1 MAVGLGFS
9 PVKQASVCP
18 WQGWVCQLEP
28 GVQGYSGLA
37 CAASELSSL
46 DSEPVFLRGLPWW
59 PSGCLPLDHWGMWV
73 QPLVGELRSH
83 VPRGQK
89 RKT

>member
-1 MAVGLGFS
+1 MPWSKAGF
-9 PVKQASVCP
+9 
-18 WQGWVCQLEP
+18 CQLEP
-28 GVQGYSGLA
+28 GVQGYTGLA

-59 PSGCLPLDHWGMWV
+59 PSGCLPLDHQGI

-83 VPRGQK
+83 VPRGQ
-89 RKT
+89 RHKT